1 MFKNF
6 AIMEKLMP
14 LEWNAEEIDQFL
26 CPLPTEKERLANGY
40 LWPGKLLGV
49 IGEVTGSL
57 VMWFFWENPWW

>member
-1 MFKNF
+1 MLR
-6 AIMEKLMP
+6 KLTSSYA
-14 LEWNAEEIDQFL
+14 LSQ
-26 CPLPTEKERLANGY
+26 TEKERLANGY